1 VQRAQKGKDRK
12 FSMPDPRSIF
22 LTRNRIFYFS
32 ARLKV
37 NPNREEAKTGPAEDI
52 EDDHILDK
60 GFTETPSTGPSGG
73 EYGDADA
80 LGDVVGEEN
89 PAYSDFVSTSER
101 IHGQPS
107 LGNSQVDSYPPW
119 HSRPPEIQD
128 KVKTYIPTVGKD
140 SEDSVPGST
149 ARKGSGDSVK
159 AAPPEF
165 SILIVSK
172 HPWSL
177 HSISHHIRMT
187 LPKTSPHHIELASTY
202 EECLERLNAERPVKL
217 THIVLNLPD
226 QTEVIALLRHIHSL
240 KDHASTSLLVLTNP
254 LQRAAIIEGAAK
266 QFEDMGEGNR
276 IQIINKPIKPSRFG
290 SIFDPDKE
298 RDASTDRNRDS
309 AQQVV
314 ETQKRVFTEMEKDVG
329 NKGHR
334 VLLVED
340 NPVNQKVFGLYT
352 TYANSLVNPLH

>member
-1 VQRAQKGKDRK
+1 
-12 FSMPDPRSIF
+12 M
-22 LTRNRIFYFS
+22 
-32 ARLKV
+32 KV
-37 NPNREEAKTGPAEDI
+37 NPNREETKTGHTDDI

-60 GFTETPSTGPSGG
+60 GFTETPSSTTSGG
-73 EYGDADA
+73 EFGDNDA
-80 LGDVVGEEN
+80 TSDVSGDETQKFN
-89 PAYSDFVSTSER
+89 DFVSPSER
-101 IHGQPS
+101 IHGKPI
-107 LGNSQVDSYPPW
+107 LGNIQAESHPPW
-119 HSRPPEIQD
+119 HSGHPEIKD
-128 KVKTYIPTVGKD
+128 KVKTYMPIVEGT
-140 SEDSVPGST
+140 VPGSPSK
-149 ARKGSGDSVK
+149 KGSTDSTK
-159 AAPPEF
+159 TSPPEF

-202 EECLERLNAERPVKL
+202 DECLERLSAERPGQL
-217 THIVLNLPD
+217 THIVVNLPD
-226 QTEVIALLRHIHSL
+226 QAEVIALLRHIRLSKEHS
-240 KDHASTSLLVLTNP
+240 STSLLVLTNP
-254 LQRAAIIEGAAK
+254 IQRAAIIEGAAK
-266 QFEDMGEGNR
+266 QYEEMGEGNR

-340 NPVNQKVFGLYT
+340 NPVNQKVFLDLRSYMRN
-352 TYANSLVNPLH
+352 YLLNS